1 MTGAAV
7 VTMLVG
13 ITVYMMAMDDIR
25 PTENFSTGTL
35 LFMLSLC
42 YGVMI

>member
-1 MTGAAV
+1 MRGAAI

-13 ITVYMMAMDDIR
+13 LVLYMMAMEDYR
-25 PTENFSTGTL
+25 PVENFSVGSL

-42 YGVMI
+42 YGAMA

>member
-1 MTGAAV
+1 MRGAAI

-13 ITVYMMAMDDIR
+13 LVLYMMAMDDIR
-25 PTENFSTGTL
+25 PMENFSTGTL